1 VVKPEKQEEHAK
13 LLKRFQKYVKEN
25 PKLFK
30 ELKSIKTFTQTIGGT
45 SGAYIQIA
53 EYASLADYEKL
64 SKRLLKDAVSTKL
77 NTEFMLVIDPATL
90 TDNIWTQVE

>member
-1 VVKPEKQEEHAK
+1 MVKPEKQEEHAK
-13 LLKRFQKYVKEN
+13 LLKRFLKYMKEN

-30 ELKSIKTFTQTIGGT
+30 EMRSIKFFTQTLGGT
-45 SGAYIQIA
+45 PGAYASLA

-64 SKRLLKDAVSTKL
+64 SKRMLKDPVSMKL
-77 NTEFMLVIDPATL
+77 NTEFMLTIDPATL